1 MAEITTDT
9 GRLASKDPQ
18 ISTLLNDQVDA
29 KEKELADAA
38 KAESQ
43 KSKSKDEETK
53 TNSKRDEMVVVVKRF
68 VVDDE
73 EFVEGREFNYTK
85 SNKNDKQWLDV
96 IVKNKL
102 AVKK

>member
-1 MAEITTDT
+1 MSEET
-9 GRLASKDPQ
+9 KDEVKV
-18 ISTLLNDQVDA
+18 SDQVDA

-53 TNSKRDEMVVVVKRF
+53 ANSKRDEMVVVVKRF

-85 SNKNDKQWLDV
+85 SNKNDKQWLDA
-96 IVKNKL
+96 IVKNKF